1 MATWL
6 ADPLNNWIGRR
17 GVIFVTG
24 LFCIFPILGQG
35 LTQNWWSLLI
45 CRLIMGIGESF
56 WSR

>member
-1 MATWL
+1 MAAWL
-6 ADPLNNWIGRR
+6 ADPLNNWLGRR

-45 CRLIMGIGESF
+45 CRLIMGIGKSF
-56 WSR
+56 QRC